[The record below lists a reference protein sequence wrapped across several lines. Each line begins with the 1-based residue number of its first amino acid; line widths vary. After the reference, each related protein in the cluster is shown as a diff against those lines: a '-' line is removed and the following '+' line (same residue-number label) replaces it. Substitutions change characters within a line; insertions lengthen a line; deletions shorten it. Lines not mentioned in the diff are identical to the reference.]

1 MIRMSQPQ
9 ERLEL
14 EYSRQKEIA
23 NADALIQEEAQ
34 YLHGEKNSTL
44 GISEQEKI
52 VRGKKLGR

>member
-34 YLHGEKNSTL
+34 YLHGK
-44 GISEQEKI
+44 KI
-52 VRGKKLGR
+52 PLRESVSKRR